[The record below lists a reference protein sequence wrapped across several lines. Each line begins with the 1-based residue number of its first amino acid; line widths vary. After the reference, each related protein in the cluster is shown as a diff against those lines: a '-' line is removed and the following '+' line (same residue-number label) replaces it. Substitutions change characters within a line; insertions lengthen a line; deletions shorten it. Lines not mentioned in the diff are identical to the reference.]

1 MNETNHFRENAR
13 ECLKQASERGS
24 AEDREL
30 FLEAAAQS
38 LWIAAVLDQFAE
50 RCRRIDRRPDKLSRV
65 ALK

>member
-13 ECLKQASERGS
+13 ECLKQAGERGS
-24 AEDREL
+24 AEDKEL

-38 LWIAAVLDQFAE
+38 LWIAAVLDHFAE
-50 RCRRIDRRPDKLSRV
+50 RCRRIDRGRKRLSRV